1 MSKDMTNQDIER
13 YEGGDYEIINDNYTD
28 RQIQVAIANRLGKI
42 GG

>member
-1 MSKDMTNQDIER
+1 MTNIEIR
-13 YEGGDYEIINDNYTD
+13 AKEGGDFEKVEDSYTD